1 MNKKTQM
8 YVGGAVLLA
17 AAYYFWHKSQTKT
30 TKKVNAIGARGK
42 KTYKIDGRVV
52 SEEEFNRV
60 ALGKR

>member
-8 YVGGAVLLA
+8 YIGGAVLVA
-17 AAYYFWHKSQTKT
+17 AAYYFWHKSQTNPKA
-30 TKKVNAIGARGK
+30 NAAGKGK

>member
-8 YVGGAVLLA
+8 YVGGAVLVA
-17 AAYYFWHKSQTKT
+17 AAYYFWHKSKTST
-30 TKKVNAIGARGK
+30 TKAFAKGK

>member
-1 MNKKTQM
+1 MEKNHKM
-8 YVGGAVLLA
+8 LLGVAVLVA
-17 AAYYFWHKSQTKT
+17 AAYYFLHNSKTST
-30 TKKVNAIGARGK
+30 TKAFAKGK